1 MAAAEPTL
9 RAANVKFHTNDDD
22 KNEDTHLTVVV
33 RDEEGNIA
41 ARIDDDFGLF
51 RDQSDSGPFDLELLN
66 KSPKGALRSGTVE
79 IRIDP
84 ANTDV
89 WKFNYFLD
97 LLFTDESHLTS
108 EAQGLR
114 LSEVDKEQQFAIA

>member
-1 MAAAEPTL
+1 MVAAEPTL
-9 RAANVKFHTNDDD
+9 RAANIKFHTNDDD

-41 ARIDDDFGLF
+41 ARIDDDFGIF
-51 RDQSDSGPFDLELLN
+51 KDQSDSGPFDLELLT
-66 KSPKGALRSGTVE
+66 KSQKTALRSGTVE

-114 LSEVDKEQQFAIA
+114 LSEVDKQQQFAIA

>member
-1 MAAAEPTL
+1 MATAEPTL
-9 RAANVKFHTNDDD
+9 RAATVKFHTNDDD

-33 RDEEGNIA
+33 RDEDGTIA

-51 RDQSDSGPFDLELLN
+51 RDQSDNGPFDLELMN
-66 KSPKGALRSGTVE
+66 KSAKGTLRSGTVE
-79 IRIDP
+79 LRIDP

-114 LSEVDKEQQFAIA
+114 LSEVDKQQQFAIA

>member
-1 MAAAEPTL
+1 MATAEPTL
-9 RAANVKFHTNDDD
+9 LAANIKFHTNDDD

-51 RDQSDSGPFDLELLN
+51 KDQSDSGPFDLELLN
-66 KSPKGALRSGTVE
+66 KAQKVKLRSGTVE

-84 ANTDV
+84 ENTDV

-114 LSEVDKEQQFAIA
+114 LSEVDKQQQFAIA

>member
-1 MAAAEPTL
+1 MATPEPTL

-33 RDEEGNIA
+33 RDEEGNIS

-51 RDQSDSGPFDLELLN
+51 RDQSDNGPFDLELLN
-66 KSPKGALRSGTVE
+66 KSPKTALRSGTVE

-114 LSEVDKEQQFAIA
+114 LSEVDKEQQFALA

>member
-1 MAAAEPTL
+1 MATAEPTL
-9 RAANVKFHTNDDD
+9 LAANIKFHTNDDD

-51 RDQSDSGPFDLELLN
+51 KDQSDSGPFDLELLN
-66 KSPKGALRSGTVE
+66 KAQRAKLRSGTVE

-84 ANTDV
+84 ENTDV

-114 LSEVDKEQQFAIA
+114 LSEVDKQQQFAIA

>member
-1 MAAAEPTL
+1 MASPEPTL
-9 RAANVKFHTNDDD
+9 LAANIKFHTNDDD
-22 KNEDTHLTVVV
+22 KNEDTHLTIVVH
-33 RDEEGNIA
+33 DEEGNIA

-51 RDQSDSGPFDLELLN
+51 KDQSDSGPFDLELLN
-66 KSPKGALRSGTVE
+66 KAQKAKLRSGTVE

-84 ANTDV
+84 ENTDV

-114 LSEVDKEQQFAIA
+114 LSEVDKQQQFAIA

>member
-66 KSPKGALRSGTVE
+66 KSPKAALRSGSVE